1 MNAPPA
7 GKWTMVVLQVLVW
20 IVFYLLLL
28 LYTSHKWD
36 NPHFGILNA
45 SIATSSYLVAVYVH
59 AFFLL
64 PRFFYARR
72 TGVYIFASLLFLLL
86 LVMIRMSFE
95 KELLLPIHK
104 QFYAFQ
110 WAHASFTI
118 ITILVAF
125 LFGALLRVLLN
136 YFQLVRVKNE
146 LQEKHQ
152 AAQLDLLKAQVQPHF
167 LFNTLNNIYSLAQQR
182 SEKTPEMIARLSQ
195 LMRYFIDEA
204 PRRQVALATEL
215 MFVNNYID
223 LEQIRMV
230 HPVEVE
236 WQVEADIK
244 AIDIPPMLLIPFIEN
259 VFKHGVDKLHSRNCM
274 RIRLAL
280 HENNL
285 HYEVRSSLDEA
296 IREGSGSGLKNLK
309 SRLELLYGTKYELT
323 CKKEGGLFNAFLQIP
338 LR

>member
-1 MNAPPA
+1 MNSAPA
-7 GKWTMVVLQVLVW
+7 GKWTMVVLQILVW

-36 NPHFGILNA
+36 NPYFGILNA

-64 PRFFYARR
+64 PRLLY
-72 TGVYIFASLLFLLL
+72 TGKTGAYVSASLFFICS
-86 LVMIRMSFE
+86 LVLARMSVE

-110 WAHASFTI
+110 WAHASFTS

-136 YFQLVRVKNE
+136 YLQLVRVKKD

-195 LMRYFIDEA
+195 LMRYFIEEA
-204 PRRQVALATEL
+204 PRQKVSLASEL
-215 MFVNNYID
+215 KFVNNYID

-230 HPVEVE
+230 HPVKVE
-236 WQVEADIK
+236 WNIEGGVETVDM
-244 AIDIPPMLLIPFIEN
+244 PPMLLIPFIEN
-259 VFKHGVDKLHSRNCM
+259 FFKHGVNKLQSNNNM
-274 RIRLAL
+274 KIRLAPAEDGL
-280 HENNL
+280 L
-285 HYEVRSSLDEA
+285 YEVVSSVEEDVP
-296 IREGSGSGLKNLK
+296 EGMGSGLKNLR

-323 CKKEGGLFNAFLQIP
+323 CKKEEGRFYASLQIP
-338 LR
+338 IR